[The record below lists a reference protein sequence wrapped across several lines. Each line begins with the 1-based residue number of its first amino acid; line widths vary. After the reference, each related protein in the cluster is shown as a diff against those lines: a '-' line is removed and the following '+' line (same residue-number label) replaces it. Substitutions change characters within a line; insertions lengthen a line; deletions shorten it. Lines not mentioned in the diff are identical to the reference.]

1 MTARTRLWVLVVST
15 PVIAFT
21 LIGGY
26 LGQAMTRDETLRSL
40 RVFEDVMQLVV
51 ENYVEDV
58 DVQKAMR
65 GAMRGLTDGLDV
77 DSAFLNPDLVKAFES
92 KEAPAAAELGIDL
105 ARGYYLRVVSVR
117 DGSAAAKAGIRTGDY
132 LRAIDGRSTRDISA
146 FEGNRLLRGG
156 AGSKVTLL
164 VIRGSVS
171 DPHEVAV
178 NRERL
183 SGAEVSS
190 RMANPSTGYIRVVEF
205 TPNSAARI
213 KQAIDALAKT
223 GAARYVIDL
232 RGTSRGDLD
241 SGVEAARLFVRGAT
255 LAVRVSRDPLA
266 RPDAKDKTR
275 KDSIA
280 AQANDGTVTA
290 PVVLLVDSGTSGAA
304 ELFAA
309 ALDGNN
315 RADLVGERTI
325 GRVARQQ
332 LVKLPDG
339 SGLLLTNVRYLS
351 PSSAAIHEKGLTPD
365 VHVPEPDVDF
375 GADPPKVDAA
385 LDKAIERLAAGL
397 KQAA

>member
-65 GAMRGLTDGLDV
+65 GAMRGLTDGLDM
-77 DSAFLNPDLVKAFES
+77 DSAFLNPALVKAFES
-92 KEAPAAAELGIDL
+92 KETPAAGEVGIDL

-117 DGSAAAKAGIRTGDY
+117 DGSPAAKAGIRTGDY

-171 DPHEVAV
+171 DPHELTV

-183 SGAEVSS
+183 GGAEVTS
-190 RMANPSTGYIRVVEF
+190 RMAGAGTGYLRVVEF
-205 TPNSAARI
+205 TQNSPARI
-213 KQAIDALAKT
+213 KQAVDALAKT
-223 GAARYVIDL
+223 GAVRYVIDL
-232 RGTSRGDLD
+232 RSTSRGDLD
-241 SGVEAARLFVRGAT
+241 SGVESARLFVRGAT

-266 RPDAKDKTR
+266 RPEAKDKTK

-280 AQANDGTVTA
+280 AQANDGAVAA

-315 RADLVGERTI
+315 RAELVGERTI

-375 GADPPKVDAA
+375 GADPPAVDAT
-385 LDKAIERLAAGL
+385 LDKALERLTAQQKKAA
-397 KQAA
+397 